1 MTNFQKKFE
10 LFLGKE
16 NFSKKLWLITTAVV
30 PQHLDVKDTEKSR
43 IIFHHY
49 QHAKINQSVQFTK
62 SFVGYTWFYSLSS
75 IRSHTFLTMPTQ

>member
-49 QHAKINQSVQFTK
+49 QHAKINLYNSPNHLWDTPGFT
-62 SFVGYTWFYSLSS
+62 V
-75 IRSHTFLTMPTQ
+75 SHL